1 MTKKNSGEKISGS
14 LVVDI
19 EKFILIATD
28 LMNYCYC
35 PRIIYFVH
43 VMKIP
48 QATTRKEYKGR
59 EKDLEFMA
67 KSKRTKVVKDAP
79 PLPKLFQVH
88 MQSDELE
95 MKTIADSIMINEAKK
110 EAYPIQAKYA
120 FAPREIYKTQKLQLA
135 MEAMLIE
142 DKFKHKVP
150 FGYIKFMR
158 SNELIKVS
166 INTELKD
173 DVIQCFQN
181 IKEITRTERMPKGTE
196 YKKRCADC
204 CYKNIC

>member
-1 MTKKNSGEKISGS
+1 M
-14 LVVDI
+14 VDI

-43 VMKIP
+43 VLKIP

-59 EKDLEFMA
+59 EKDLEFKA
-67 KSKRTKVVKDAP
+67 KAKRTKVVKEADF
-79 PLPKLFQVH
+79 LPKLFQVH
-88 MQSDELE
+88 LESGALE
-95 MKTIADSIMINEAKK
+95 MKTIADSIMINGKNK

-120 FAPREIYKTQKLQLA
+120 FTPREIFRTQRLQLA

-142 DKFKHKVP
+142 DQLKYRVP
-150 FGYIKFMR
+150 YGFIKFMR
-158 SNELIKVS
+158 SNELVKVF
-166 INTELKD
+166 IDAKLKEE
-173 DVIQCFQN
+173 VIQCFRE
-181 IKEITRTERMPKGTE
+181 IKEITRTEIMPEGTE